1 MTRARAAIL
10 CGALL
15 GGMASAPPGYGCT
28 ILNVTEG
35 GRTCV
40 AANEDWS
47 TDRFYIRVQPARGSE
62 YGRVLLGV
70 DDPERYPFSGF
81 NDQGLFFDLA
91 SVPPSPGLKTDPT
104 KETHDNPVYV
114 RMLASCSDV
123 TEAVELLA
131 RFNVSGLKRHHVMV
145 VDRSGAS
152 AVIEGTPQGQVA
164 IRKTGRHQV
173 ITNFLLSTADPTATQ
188 SGRFAVA
195 DRMLREMGEP
205 TIDALRSILSATR
218 STSPRYP
225 TVHSSIVDLR
235 DLRLHLYYKAD
246 YDRCVVLD
254 LREALQRGRSL
265 RRLSSFFPP
274 LVPLSGRHG
283 P

>member
-10 CGALL
+10 CGALA
-15 GGMASAPPGYGCT
+15 GGIASASPGYGCT

-104 KETHDNPVYV
+104 KESHDNPVYV

-123 TEAVELLA
+123 TEAVEFLS
-131 RFNVSGLKRHHVMV
+131 RFNVSGLERHHIMV
-145 VDRSGAS
+145 VDRSGSS

-218 STSPRYP
+218 STSPGYP
-225 TVHSSIVDLR
+225 TVYSSILDLH

-254 LREALQRGRSL
+254 MREALRRGRSL
-265 RRLSSFFPP
+265 RRLSSFFPSSP
-274 LVPLSGRHG
+274 G

>member
-1 MTRARAAIL
+1 
-10 CGALL
+10 
-15 GGMASAPPGYGCT
+15 
-28 ILNVTEG
+28 
-35 GRTCV
+35 
-40 AANEDWS
+40 
-47 TDRFYIRVQPARGSE
+47 
-62 YGRVLLGV
+62 
-70 DDPERYPFSGF
+70 
-81 NDQGLFFDLA
+81 
-91 SVPPSPGLKTDPT
+91 
-104 KETHDNPVYV
+104 
-114 RMLASCSDV
+114 
-123 TEAVELLA
+123 
-131 RFNVSGLKRHHVMV
+131 MV
-145 VDRSGAS
+145 VDRSGS
-152 AVIEGTPQGQVA
+152 SVVIEGTPAGQAA

-173 ITNFLLSTADPTATQ
+173 ITNFRLSTGESTATK
-188 SGRFAVA
+188 SVRFAVA

>member
-1 MTRARAAIL
+1 MTRARATIL
-10 CGALL
+10 CAALV
-15 GGMASAPPGYGCT
+15 GGIASARPGYGCT

-35 GRTCV
+35 GRTWV
-40 AANEDWS
+40 AANEDWT
-47 TDRFYIRVQPARGSE
+47 TDRFSLRVLPARGSE
-62 YGRVLLGV
+62 HGRVLLGV

-91 SVPPSPGLKTDPT
+91 SLPPAQGLETDPT
-104 KETHDNPVYV
+104 KETQDNPVYV
-114 RMLASCSDV
+114 RMLARCSDV
-123 TEAVELLA
+123 TEAVEFLA
-131 RFNVSGLKRHHVMV
+131 RFNVSGLARHHVML

-152 AVIEGTPQGQVA
+152 AVIEGTPEGQLA
-164 IRKTGRHQV
+164 IWKTGRHQV
-173 ITNFLLSTADPTATQ
+173 ITNFRLSTADSNAIQ

-218 STSPRYP
+218 SSSPDYP

-235 DLRLHLYYKAD
+235 DLRLHLYYKGD
-246 YDRCVVLD
+246 LEKGVVLD
-254 LREALQRGRSL
+254 MREALRHGRSQ
-265 RRLSSFFPP
+265 RRLSSFF
-274 LVPLSGRHG
+274 RG